1 MDSVY
6 PTSMILELAGGKE
19 GEMITTLSDARHMLG
34 TCFFFQLEVHTACQ
48 ITTPGLFHGQ
58 NQKQVRRQVATDTTR
73 LYK

>member
-34 TCFFFQLEVHTACQ
+34 IC
-48 ITTPGLFHGQ
+48 
-58 NQKQVRRQVATDTTR
+58 
-73 LYK
+73 

>member
-34 TCFFFQLEVHTACQ
+34 TLFSKRSPHSLSNKHTWIVSWPESETGEKASC
-48 ITTPGLFHGQ
+48 H
-58 NQKQVRRQVATDTTR
+58 
-73 LYK
+73 

>member
-34 TCFFFQLEVHTACQ
+34 TFFSTGSSHSLSNTHTWIISWPEAETCERASV
-48 ITTPGLFHGQ
+48 
-58 NQKQVRRQVATDTTR
+58 N
-73 LYK
+73 